1 MQRTGILGTGSVLVA
16 LSLGACGG
24 GSSGTGAPTLYSVG
38 GTITGLNGS
47 DLSLANGA
55 DTMTVAAN
63 ATSFTMPT
71 SLAANSHYA
80 VQISAQ
86 PAGLIC
92 SVQGSAGVVPQ
103 GDVTNVQINCVI
115 SWTWMGGAQTVN
127 SAANY
132 GIQGTAAAG
141 NVPGA
146 RVGEVIWSDRMGNLW
161 LFGGRG
167 YDSTGAVGLL
177 NDLWTY
183 SQSTQQ
189 WTWIG
194 GPETANSIGIY
205 GTLGR
210 AAAGNV
216 PGARTGAVS
225 WIDGA
230 GNLWLFGGQGYD
242 SLGQNSGDPHSGN
255 QLNDLW
261 MYNPTTQQWS
271 WMSGSNT
278 ILATEVQGSQGVAAA
293 GNVPGARSGGVSW
306 SDSAGNLWMLGGA
319 TSLDTLG
326 YSNELWMYSPST
338 GLWTWGGGENQ
349 FAGVYGTQGIAAAGN
364 IPPARV
370 GMTSWTDH
378 SGNFWVF
385 GGVGV
390 GAELNDLWMFSP
402 TTQQWTWIS
411 GSQLQKCC
419 TDPIVGIYGT
429 ENIAAPT
436 NVPGARDSSA
446 SWTDS
451 AGNLWLFGGEAASGA
466 STINFFNDL
475 WMFSP
480 TTKQW
485 TWVSGSA
492 TPGATGIY
500 GTLGMAAPGNVPG
513 ARAGATSWTDEAG
526 NHWLYGG
533 QNLGT
538 YSDLWKF

>member
-1 MQRTGILGTGSVLVA
+1 MGTVLAA
-16 LSLGACGG
+16 LNLGACGG
-24 GSSGTGAPTLYSVG
+24 SSGNVAPTLYTIG
-38 GTITGLNGS
+38 GTVTGLTGGG
-47 DLSLANGA
+47 LSLANGA
-55 DTMTVAAN
+55 DTAAVAVN
-63 ATSFTMPT
+63 ATGFTMPT
-71 SLAANSHYA
+71 PLTANSSYA
-80 VQISAQ
+80 VQVSAQ
-86 PAGLIC
+86 PPGLIC
-92 SVQGSAGVVPQ
+92 SVEGSAGVVPQ
-103 GDVTNVQINCVI
+103 ANVTNIQINCIV
-115 SWTWMGGAQTVN
+115 SWTWMGGSKTVN
-127 SAANY
+127 SVANY
-132 GIQGTAAAG
+132 GIQGIVATD

-146 RVGEVIWSDRMGNLW
+146 RIGEVIWSDRMGNLW

-177 NDLWTY
+177 NDLWSY
-183 SQSTQQ
+183 SQTTQQ

-194 GPETANSIGIY
+194 GSNTTNSIGIY
-205 GTLGR
+205 GTLGS
-210 AAAGNV
+210 AAPGNV

-225 WIDGA
+225 WTDGV
-230 GNLWLFGGQGYD
+230 GNLWLFGGEGYD
-242 SLGQNSGDPHSGN
+242 SLGQSSGDPHAGN

-261 MYNPTTQQWS
+261 MYSPTTQRWS

-278 ILATEVQGSQGVAAA
+278 ILATEVPGSQGVAAP

-306 SDSAGNLWMLGGA
+306 SDSAGNLWMFGGA

-338 GLWTWGGGENQ
+338 GLWTWVGGENQ
-349 FAGVYGTQGIAAAGN
+349 FAGVYGTQGIAAVDN
-364 IPPARV
+364 ILPARV

-385 GGVGV
+385 GGEGV

-402 TTQQWTWIS
+402 TTRQWTWIS
-411 GSQLQKCC
+411 GSELPKCC
-419 TDPIVGIYGT
+419 TDPIVGTYGT
-429 ENIAAPT
+429 ANIASPT

-451 AGNLWLFGGEAASGA
+451 AGNLWLFGGEAASGV

-485 TWVSGSA
+485 TWVSGSN
-492 TPGATGIY
+492 TPGAPGTY
-500 GTLGMAAPGNVPG
+500 GTLGTAAPGNVPG
-513 ARAGATSWTDEAG
+513 ARAGSASWTDEAG
-526 NHWLYGG
+526 NHWLFGG
-533 QNLGT
+533 RNLDT